1 MGIVVDDTMHFLTH
15 YQYARQD
22 CNCNRVDAL
31 VGTLEESGHAIV
43 LTTFI
48 LMMGFWVLASSDF
61 IINANLGLLTA
72 ITLAL
77 ALVGD
82 LLLLHAILL
91 ILTTRTTNTSTLTT

>member
-1 MGIVVDDTMHFLTH
+1 M
-15 YQYARQD
+15 
-22 CNCNRVDAL
+22 
-31 VGTLEESGHAIV
+31 

-48 LMMGFWVLASSDF
+48 LMMGFLVLASSDF

-82 LLLLHAILL
+82 LLVLPAILL
-91 ILTTRTTNTSTLTT
+91 LPQKRNTNPTNLAT